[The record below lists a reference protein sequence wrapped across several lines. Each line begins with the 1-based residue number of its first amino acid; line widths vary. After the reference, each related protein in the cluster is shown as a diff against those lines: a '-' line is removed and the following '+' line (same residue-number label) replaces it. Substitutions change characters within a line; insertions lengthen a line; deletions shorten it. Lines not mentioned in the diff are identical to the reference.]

1 MPIFPLGQAGTF
13 QRQGCHLDIRQTLCD
28 LCQDEISLCG
38 EIKCP
43 TLCIWKSIRGECSD
57 VMTKPKLSCFS
68 LGWLTLC
75 LRRAVWM
82 KKKYLGQLTQ
92 SIFSP
97 WSFPILSWSETKGFA
112 ISAELPTMREK
123 VSLWLDLVGLVWTT
137 QATYRQHS
145 IVAEEAEMCF
155 GCSDRW
161 SLRGPS
167 VSYGDSNYW
176 TAERG
181 AREDAPTLCCWIF
194 PLSRVFMCTWEW
206 IVLTYQNWSF
216 PWWLKRHW
224 DILCRRNAPLE
235 TGQTK
240 DSS

>member
-1 MPIFPLGQAGTF
+1 
-13 QRQGCHLDIRQTLCD
+13 
-28 LCQDEISLCG
+28 
-38 EIKCP
+38 
-43 TLCIWKSIRGECSD
+43 
-57 VMTKPKLSCFS
+57 MTKPKLSCFS

-75 LRRAVWM
+75 LLRAVWM

-97 WSFPILSWSETKGFA
+97 WSFPSLSWSETKGFA

-167 VSYGDSNYW
+167 VSCGDSNYW

-206 IVLTYQNWSF
+206 IVLTYEIEVFLDGWKDIEKF
-216 PWWLKRHW
+216 CVGETHHWRPGKLKT
-224 DILCRRNAPLE
+224 APNMWIV
-235 TGQTK
+235 THPK
-240 DSS
+240 P